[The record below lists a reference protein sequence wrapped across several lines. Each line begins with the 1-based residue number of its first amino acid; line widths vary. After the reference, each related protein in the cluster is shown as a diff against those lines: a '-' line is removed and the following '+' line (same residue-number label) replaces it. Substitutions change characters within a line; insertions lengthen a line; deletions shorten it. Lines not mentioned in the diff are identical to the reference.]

1 MGSKDD
7 EEEVMKAKLLNSTLM
22 NGRFSV
28 LFMSQI
34 THCQKIIHVLPK
46 NQVEDTLTLTGSSLS
61 S

>member
-1 MGSKDD
+1 
-7 EEEVMKAKLLNSTLM
+7 MKAKLLNSTLM